1 MDVLDLV
8 ILLIE
13 CVVVG
18 FGMAVGDWLVKVIAV
33 KLLNSGQASLHDVED
48 EEEEE
53 TKVKRR
59 RRAAPKPDA
68 VGPRSG
74 SPFGVVP

>member
-18 FGMAVGDWLVKVIAV
+18 FGMAVGDWLCKVIAV

-48 EEEEE
+48 EPDEDEER
-53 TKVKRR
+53 KKKARR
-59 RRAAPKPDA
+59 RPVKPA
-68 VGPRSG
+68 LSVLP
-74 SPFGVVP
+74 